1 MKTGIFKLLI
11 MLSAIYASQFGE
23 ASDVDAEKDLQ
34 EKLKRSRV
42 IIEKVA
48 EKIKAGDSAQE
59 EIGKLT
65 ALSKQIKDSH
75 HVA

>member
-11 MLSAIYASQFGE
+11 ILSATFASQFGE
-23 ASDVDAEKDLQ
+23 ASDVDVEKDLQ
-34 EKLKRSRV
+34 EKLKRSKV
-42 IIEKVA
+42 LIEKVT

-65 ALSKQIKDSH
+65 ALS
-75 HVA
+75 VT